1 MFGISLSEICKR
13 WKSTLLLAVLMGIIM
28 FLLVLVISTFERQV
42 EKYKPFE
49 ELLEQDGEMI
59 SVWLTKHEVA
69 ETLEEYMDKMKGI
82 KEYHAASI
90 LGGHDG
96 DYEYMLYGYDQLL
109 GGYVPDMAEGV
120 WYSEAEKTEADVE
133 IVISP
138 NKLGIGLGDYIE
150 LRYLEGTSF
159 HVCGVL
165 EDNFSYFNPHRWQMY
180 SSVYDWFL
188 DYEASK
194 ENVMLCF
201 ADVEELEKAG
211 IAWLDFLTLV
221 AYESDI
227 TDEEIAYNQELFA
240 RNSTI
245 NGAYFKDI
253 RERTLREIEG
263 KMLELVPIVV
273 GIAVLVVIGIISLVS
288 LDTIAGLKD
297 YAIFYCCG
305 IKWNRILLIN
315 AIKSLLS
322 CVLGFMLMMAARAY
336 LVSSGKAKD
345 LLIEIGGS
353 QMLGIVAVGVL
364 MVITAIIV
372 PIVLVRRNTPVSVLK
387 ESGM

>member
-28 FLLVLVISTFERQV
+28 FLLVLVISTFDRQV

-49 ELLEQDGEMI
+49 ELLEQDGEMLSI
-59 SVWLTKHEVA
+59 WLSRHEVA
-69 ETLEEYMDKMKGI
+69 ESLDEYISRLKGI
-82 KEYHAASI
+82 KEYHATSI
-90 LGGHDG
+90 LGGQDG
-96 DYEYMLYGYDQLL
+96 EFEYMLYGYDQMI
-109 GGYVPDMAEGV
+109 GSYVPDMAEGV
-120 WYSEAEKTEADVE
+120 WYTEAERTEADVE
-133 IVISP
+133 IVISQ
-138 NKLGIGLGDYIE
+138 NKLGIGLGDYVQ
-150 LRYLEGTSF
+150 LPFLEGTSF

-165 EDNFSYFNPHRWQMY
+165 EEKFSYFNPHRWQKY

-194 ENVMLCF
+194 ESAMLCF
-201 ADVEELEKAG
+201 ADVEALEKAG
-211 IAWLDFLTLV
+211 IAWLEGVTFV
-221 AYESDI
+221 VYEPEISDG
-227 TDEEIAYNQELFA
+227 DKASNMELYA
-240 RNSTI
+240 HNTTMK
-245 NGAYFKDI
+245 GAYFKDI

-263 KMLELVPIVV
+263 KMLELIPIVV
-273 GIAVLVVIGIISLVS
+273 GIVVLVVLGIVCLIS

-305 IKWNRILLIN
+305 MKWNRILLIN

>member
-1 MFGISLSEICKR
+1 MFGISVSEICKR

-28 FLLVLVISTFERQV
+28 FLLILVISTFERQV

-49 ELLEQDGEMI
+49 EMLEQDGEMLSI
-59 SVWLTKHEVA
+59 WLSRHEVA
-69 ETLEEYMDKMKGI
+69 ESLDEYINRMKGI
-82 KEYHAASI
+82 KEYHATSI
-90 LGGHDG
+90 LGGQDG
-96 DYEYMLYGYDQLL
+96 EFEYMLYGYDQMI
-109 GGYVPDMAEGV
+109 GSYVPDMAEGV
-120 WYSEAEKTEADVE
+120 WYTEAEKTEADVE

-165 EDNFSYFNPHRWQMY
+165 EDNFSYFNPHRWQKY

-194 ENVMLCF
+194 ESAMLCF

-211 IAWLDFLTLV
+211 IAWLEGVTFV
-221 AYESDI
+221 VYEPEISDG
-227 TDEEIAYNQELFA
+227 DKASNEELYAHN
-240 RNSTI
+240 TTMK
-245 NGAYFKDI
+245 GAYFKDI

-263 KMLELVPIVV
+263 KMLELVPIAV
-273 GIAVLVVIGIISLVS
+273 GIAVLVVLGIICLVS
-288 LDTIAGLKD
+288 LDTMAGLKD

-305 IKWNRILLIN
+305 MKWDRILLIN

-322 CVLGFMLMMAARAY
+322 CVLGFMLMMAARSY
-336 LVSSGKAKD
+336 LISSGKAKD
-345 LLIEIGGS
+345 LLIELGKS
-353 QMLGIVAVGVL
+353 QMLGIAAVGVL
-364 MVITAIIV
+364 MVVTAVIV